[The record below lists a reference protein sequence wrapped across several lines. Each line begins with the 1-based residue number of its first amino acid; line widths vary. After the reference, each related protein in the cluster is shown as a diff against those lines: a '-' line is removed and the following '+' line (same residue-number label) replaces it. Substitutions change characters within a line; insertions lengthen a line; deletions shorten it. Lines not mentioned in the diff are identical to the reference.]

1 MPEEHRTIRR
11 KTRHRG
17 RVSQIGIILGKFFR
31 MFVYQSDWKVFPM
44 SALIAGLLAYVI
56 RGDFMKS
63 MEGTLKGAFAIT
75 CVALWNGCFNS
86 IQVICREREI
96 IKREHR
102 SGMHISSY
110 IAAHM
115 IYQAVLC
122 LGQTIIMLQVFNVI
136 NIRFPAEGF
145 ITKWFWLD
153 LSITVFLV
161 TYASDMMA
169 LLISALVRT
178 TTGAMTV
185 MPFILI
191 FQLVFSGGFFSLP
204 SWTRPITWYT
214 LSHHGMVCISAQ
226 AGYNDLPM
234 ASAWNT
240 LKKMRNTSIE
250 GTVTLEDVLK
260 LMNAETAERSEAIRE
275 FREIDLQ
282 EKAGRELT
290 VGELIDWIAA
300 EPELEAVR
308 KEEYEGSVSIGEII
322 DIFGEDEV
330 KKAVSEQSAKAGQVP
345 EYERSSE
352 NILGCW
358 FTLGWYALLYA
369 FAAMISLEF
378 IDKDKR

>member
-1 MPEEHRTIRR
+1 MPDERSRIRR
-11 KTRHRG
+11 KPRHRG
-17 RVSQIGIILGKFFR
+17 RIAQIGIVIGKFFR
-31 MFVYQSDWKVFPM
+31 MFVYQSDWKVFPI

-56 RGDFMKS
+56 RGDFMKT

-86 IQVICREREI
+86 IQVICRERDI

-110 IAAHM
+110 IMAHM

-122 LGQTIIMLQVFNVI
+122 IGQTIVMLQVFQLVE
-136 NIRFPAEGF
+136 IRFPAKGF
-145 ITKWFWLD
+145 ITNRFWLD
-153 LSITVFLV
+153 LSITIFLV
-161 TYASDMMA
+161 TFAADMLA
-169 LLISALVRT
+169 LLISALVKT

-185 MPFILI
+185 MPFLLI

-204 SWTRPITWYT
+204 SWAKPVTQYT

-240 LKKMRNTSIE
+240 LKKMKSTSIE
-250 GTVTLEDVLK
+250 GTVTVEEVLGLLSDDTAKRSDV
-260 LMNAETAERSEAIRE
+260 IRE
-275 FREIDLQ
+275 FRNIDLQ
-282 EKAGRELT
+282 EITGNPMTMGA
-290 VGELIDWIAA
+290 LIDQAA
-300 EPELEAVR
+300 TRPELEEMR
-308 KEEYEGSVSIGEII
+308 KEEYEGSVDLGEII

-330 KKAVSEQSAKAGQVP
+330 KQAVSQQAARAGQVP
-345 EYERSSE
+345 EYERSRE

-369 FAAMISLEF
+369 LTAMITLEF
-378 IDKDKR
+378 VDKDKR